1 MLQGARVRLRALEP
15 TDVDAIWTWHQD
27 HEFHVLDGW
36 TYPASRKQIADLVDA
51 VGESTFQNV
60 WLGIETET
68 AALIGY
74 TTLKRARP
82 EHRSA
87 EFGIA
92 IERGHWNA
100 GYGTDATQTLLRF
113 AFAEMGL
120 HRVELDV
127 LDTNTRAQRVYE
139 KCGFQV
145 EGRARESRFR
155 DGRWCDTIRMSILDR
170 EFAASDTVTARHTTH
185 PARD

>member
-1 MLQGARVRLRALEP
+1 MLQGERVRLRALEP
-15 TDVDAIWTWHQD
+15 TDVDAIWTWHHD

-36 TYPASRKQIADLVDA
+36 IYPSSRKQLADLVDRVTA
-51 VGESTFQNV
+51 PRFTDV

-68 AALIGY
+68 ATLIGY

-92 IERGHWNA
+92 IERGHWDA
-100 GYGTDATQTLLRF
+100 GYGTDATRTILRF
-113 AFAEMGL
+113 AFTQMGL

-127 LDTNTRAQRVYE
+127 LDTNARAQRVYE
-139 KCGFQV
+139 KVGFQV

-155 DGRWCDTIRMSILDR
+155 DGRWHDTVRMSILAH
-170 EFAASDTVTARHTTH
+170 EFAALDGEA
-185 PARD
+185 P

>member
-15 TDVDAIWTWHQD
+15 ADVDTIWQWHHD
-27 HEFHVLDGW
+27 HEFHLLDGW
-36 TYPASRKQIADLVDA
+36 LYPASRKQVVDFIEA
-51 VGESTFQNV
+51 ASDPSFQNL
-60 WLGIETET
+60 WLGIETED

-74 TTLKRARP
+74 ATLKRARP

-100 GYGTDATQTLLRF
+100 GYGTDATRTILRF
-113 AFAEMGL
+113 AFIEMGL
-120 HRVELDV
+120 HRVELGV
-127 LDTNTRAQRVYE
+127 LDTNARAQRVYE

-155 DGRWCDTIRMSILDR
+155 DGRWHDTIRMSILAH
-170 EFAASDTVTARHTTH
+170 EFAALDS
-185 PARD
+185 PAP